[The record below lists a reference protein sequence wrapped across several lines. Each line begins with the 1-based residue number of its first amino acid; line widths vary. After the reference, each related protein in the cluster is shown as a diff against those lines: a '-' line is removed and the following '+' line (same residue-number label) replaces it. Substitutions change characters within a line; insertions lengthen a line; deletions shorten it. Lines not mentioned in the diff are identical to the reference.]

1 MIQGTATIDNAIR
14 VDEPA
19 TEPFELPGSTLLQVI
34 YEFSPEDRDA
44 LFPPALHPVN
54 PPCVAWSFLHA
65 PVSVLGEFTLFE
77 ERLLCRSGLRTRG
90 YQTRCLV
97 SDEGVAYFL
106 ASRWGFAAITG
117 DVSLTRRYD
126 GTVGRAAGFETG
138 HTHPM
143 AISTGDLQYTASMH
157 AAELADRGVRL
168 LQVERAYD
176 FKQAERGAPFARGE
190 HIGAHPV
197 SASSAVADVTLKPI
211 RFACRPDVT
220 AFEGRRGPSV

>member
-1 MIQGTATIDNAIR
+1 MIQGTGTIGDAVQ
-14 VDEPA
+14 VDAPA
-19 TEPFELPGSTLLQVI
+19 TEALELPGATLLQVI
-34 YEFSPEDRDA
+34 YEFGVDGRDD

-65 PVSVLGEFTLFE
+65 PASVLGEFTLFE

-90 YQTRCLV
+90 YQTGCV
-97 SDEGVAYFL
+97 VDNEDVARAL
-106 ASRWGFAAITG
+106 ASQWGFCATTG
-117 DVSLTRRYD
+117 DVSLDRRYD
-126 GTVGRAAGFETG
+126 GTSGRTATFETG

-157 AAELADRGVRL
+157 AANLADRGVRL

-176 FKQAERGAPFARGE
+176 FTQAERGTPFARGE
-190 HIGAHPV
+190 HFGTHPV

-211 RFACRPDVT
+211 RFVCRPDVT
-220 AFEGRRGPSV
+220 AFEGTEALSP